1 MKSLASFRLTNTRRS
16 SSIAFITALSLTAS
30 VAISHAD
37 WPQWRGPERN
47 GISDTDAD
55 LIDQFAEN
63 SDLERVWQSE
73 EVPSDHYGGHGS
85 ISVADGL
92 VYLSVVWHRDEPTDQ
107 RTIDSTV
114 LSNLGSR
121 STGFDDELTAKFE
134 EARLNINPRLRGK
147 ALEEWAQN
155 WVDENLTE
163 KENIRVGGWA
173 VGRLKQGKS
182 AIAMSVFDTL
192 REVLNKPFAG
202 QTELETWV
210 AEQNFDAL
218 VAKRILDAVP
228 NTKKVADDSVLCLDA
243 KDGTTVWKFSKPGHP
258 SGRSSSSTPAV
269 VDGKVYAAL
278 STHLYSLDA
287 KTGDLVWESE
297 LTSRKGPASSPL
309 VVGDRVFLQ
318 QNVLTAYSTTD
329 GEQLWQNKKVSGA
342 NQSATSWSKDGKDII
357 ICNGAREVF
366 GVDAASGET
375 VWKQPGGGDSTP
387 VVSGDYLVVTSR
399 NAPQNLAAYHLIA
412 GTAPELL
419 WEKEF
424 LTRRYGASPIVYE
437 GHVYHLGS
445 ARHWCL
451 KLETGEIDWERQSSS
466 AISSPALADGKL
478 FVYENNGG
486 YLAMLKADPTDYQP
500 LGRSK
505 VGALRCASPAIVGD
519 QLFLRSPDSVY
530 CFKLSEG
537 KAGEA
542 K

>member
-1 MKSLASFRLTNTRRS
+1 MKSPAIHQLQKAQRCLFAAVTLTIAAAATS
-16 SSIAFITALSLTAS
+16 S
-30 VAISHAD
+30 AD
-37 WPQWRGPERN
+37 WPQWRGPDRN
-47 GISDTDAD
+47 GISDTNAKLIEEFAD
-55 LIDQFAEN
+55 G
-63 SDLERVWQSE
+63 SDLERIWQSE

-85 ISVADGL
+85 ISVADGR

-107 RTIDSTV
+107 RTIDGNV

-147 ALEEWAQN
+147 ALEEWAQK

-173 VGRLKQGKS
+173 VSRLKQGKS

-192 REVLNKPFAG
+192 RTVLNKPFAG
-202 QTELETWV
+202 QAELEAWV
-210 AEQNFDAL
+210 AEQNFEPL

-228 NTKKVADDSVLCLDA
+228 NTKKVADDSVLCLDG
-243 KDGTTVWKFSKPGHP
+243 KDGTTLWKFSKPGHP

-287 KTGDLVWESE
+287 TNGDLVWESE

-318 QNVLTAYSTTD
+318 QNVLTAYSTGD
-329 GEQLWQNKKVSGA
+329 GQQLWQNKEVSGA
-342 NQSATSWSKDGKDII
+342 NQSATSWSHDGKDVI
-357 ICNGAREVF
+357 ICNGARDVF

-375 VWKQPGGGDSTP
+375 LWKQPGGGDSTP
-387 VVSGDYLVVTSR
+387 VVSGDHLVVTSR
-399 NAPQNLAAYHLIA
+399 NAPQNLAAYRMIP

-424 LTRRYGASPIVYE
+424 LTRRYGASPIVHD

-451 KLETGEIDWERQSSS
+451 ELATGEVAWERQSSS

-486 YLAMLKADPTDYQP
+486 YLAMLKADASDYQP

-519 QLFLRSPDSVY
+519 RLYLRSPDSVY
-530 CFKLSEG
+530 CFKLSET
-537 KAGEA
+537 KEQEGE
-542 K
+542 

>member
-1 MKSLASFRLTNTRRS
+1 MKSPAVQHFAKARQAVSISTLSLLT
-16 SSIAFITALSLTAS
+16 IALST
-30 VAISHAD
+30 VFSHAD
-37 WPQWRGPERN
+37 WPQWRGPDRN
-47 GISDTDAD
+47 GIALTAAE
-55 LIDQFAEN
+55 LIDEFPAG
-63 SDLERVWQSE
+63 SDLERIWQSE

-85 ISVADGL
+85 ISVADGR

-107 RTIDSTV
+107 RTIDNNV
-114 LSNLGSR
+114 LSALGHR

-134 EARLNINPRLRGK
+134 AARLSINPRLRGK
-147 ALEEWAQN
+147 ALEEWAQQ
-155 WVDENLTE
+155 WVDENLDE
-163 KENIRVGGWA
+163 KENIRVGSWA
-173 VGRLKQGKS
+173 VSRLKQGKS

-202 QTELETWV
+202 QAELEAWV
-210 AEQNFDAL
+210 SAQNFDPL
-218 VAKRILDAVP
+218 IAKRILDAVP
-228 NTKKVADDSVLCLDA
+228 NTKKVADDSVLCLDGN
-243 KDGTTVWKFSKPGHP
+243 DGTTIWKFSKPGHP

-269 VDGKVYAAL
+269 VDGRVYAAL

-287 KTGDLVWESE
+287 TTGELVWESE

-309 VVGDRVFLQ
+309 VVGERVFLQ
-318 QNVLTAYSTTD
+318 QNLLTAYSCAD
-329 GEQLWQNKKVSGA
+329 GKQLWQNKAVSGA
-342 NQSATSWSKDGKDII
+342 NQSATSWSTGDKDII

-375 VWKQPGGGDSTP
+375 LWKQPGGGDSTP

-424 LTRRYGASPIVYE
+424 LTRRYGASPIVHE
-437 GHVYHLGS
+437 GYVYHLGS

-451 KLETGEIDWERQSSS
+451 KLDTGEVAWERQSSS
-466 AISSPALADGKL
+466 AISSPVLADEKL

-486 YLAMLKADPTDYQP
+486 YLAMIKATPDDYQT
-500 LGRSK
+500 LGRAK

-519 QLFLRSPDSVY
+519 RLYLRSPDSVY
-530 CFKLSEG
+530 CFKLSETETV
-537 KAGEA
+537 K
-542 K
+542 